1 MASTKERFIK
11 LEKYLRE
18 TYVPDLNH
26 HSYENLLKPK
36 ENMLQVL
43 RGEKIVRTIKEE
55 DIEVLWYAGIK
66 TLEEL
71 AEKVLVRERKELKNV

>member
-18 TYVPDLNH
+18 TYVPDLKH
-26 HSYENLLKPK
+26 HSYENLLKPN